1 MKVLVPT
8 ENMSD
13 NSGSK
18 NEEPLTEEQKSEKIK
33 ELIEKDK
40 GILRLLRLLMF
51 FFHLT
56 VT

>member
-18 NEEPLTEEQKSEKIK
+18 NEEPLTEKQKSEKIK
-33 ELIEKDK
+33 ELVEKDK

-51 FFHLT
+51 F
-56 VT
+56 